1 MKSLK
6 QRLKKN
12 ESTEWGKYDERLM
25 KAAES
30 EDVEKLTATLKKGAI
45 PTKLDPEGRSAFH
58 VAASRGLIHSLNI
71 FLESGVDVKAVDNLG
86 KTALH
91 LAAAGSHR
99 LCVQKLLQSKCP
111 VESIDLQGRTALH
124 DAANAGCKASIRLL
138 CDSGASVDAVDVDG
152 RAPLLLAAKMGQ
164 PGACQMLVQ
173 CGARP
178 VLRDKQNKTA
188 LILAC
193 ESSSKE
199 AVEILL
205 KTKADVSAVD
215 VFGHD
220 ACHYAR
226 LSQKPDLITLVQ
238 RALEMSTK
246 AKETGSSQK
255 TQQAKPPLIG
265 IGWTKAGSVKKEKVS
280 SEPLSKEHSTHST
293 EGIAAKPSHNLD
305 LMAVPS
311 QVRPE
316 QLAPVSVEMAP
327 GELDA
332 LKRELRDTRRRQEA
346 AEVEVHRL
354 GNALALRGQEYEAL
368 RRNSEQA
375 LHAAHSRAWELEEA
389 LGEVQ
394 RRMAGSE
401 NRVRQM
407 QAHLMAVREHLVD
420 ELRVQLHEVKGQRD
434 TVVAELSRMQKELG
448 QSRREAD
455 KLKEHQS
462 SLMQELSR
470 ISQELLCREEQINTL
485 RSRLTETETTRV
497 EMFCKESQT
506 ETCLNSEKSTMA
518 EIYEAVV
525 DLEEYISK
533 DEHID
538 ITTSLSDALKLAE
551 SKAGD
556 ALQKYQCSLEE
567 NQNLLRELQEQ
578 KTELDTIQE
587 ALQARFVPVALVEEK
602 EKEIERLT
610 LTIQEMEKST
620 TDTKEEGVQT
630 EEHSSELQSHQVSSS
645 TENIISDVTKTETED
660 AGFLVEQKEEGSVEV
675 IISES
680 ISSCEASQSDS
691 SLQTQVLNLQ
701 QQLQDSEKHYR
712 HVLSMYR
719 ARLLSA
725 AQGYMDE
732 EARVALLQ
740 IAKMREERVC

>member
-1 MKSLK
+1 MCSLGLMTFKSLTGNLSK
-6 QRLKKN
+6 
-12 ESTEWGKYDERLM
+12 TC
-25 KAAES
+25 
-30 EDVEKLTATLKKGAI
+30 TA
-45 PTKLDPEGRSAFH
+45 D
-58 VAASRGLIHSLNI
+58 
-71 FLESGVDVKAVDNLG
+71 
-86 KTALH
+86 
-91 LAAAGSHR
+91 
-99 LCVQKLLQSKCP
+99 
-111 VESIDLQGRTALH
+111 
-124 DAANAGCKASIRLL
+124 
-138 CDSGASVDAVDVDG
+138 
-152 RAPLLLAAKMGQ
+152 
-164 PGACQMLVQ
+164 
-173 CGARP
+173 
-178 VLRDKQNKTA
+178 
-188 LILAC
+188 
-193 ESSSKE
+193 
-199 AVEILL
+199 
-205 KTKADVSAVD
+205 
-215 VFGHD
+215 
-220 ACHYAR
+220 
-226 LSQKPDLITLVQ
+226 
-238 RALEMSTK
+238 
-246 AKETGSSQK
+246 
-255 TQQAKPPLIG
+255 
-265 IGWTKAGSVKKEKVS
+265 GWTEMDPM
-280 SEPLSKEHSTHST
+280 E
-293 EGIAAKPSHNLD
+293 IAVNCGYNLNGTVD
-305 LMAVPS
+305 D
-311 QVRPE
+311 VRPE

-434 TVVAELSRMQKELG
+434 TVIAELSRMQKELG

-660 AGFLVEQKEEGSVEV
+660 AAVLAFSNSICDLSQGFLVEQKEEGSVEV